1 MKAAGSAS
9 PAVGHQGGPNSN
21 NNNNNNNNNS
31 TAIQNVRESV
41 SRLLEGLGRRDA
53 AGHGEDSPREKTGKF
68 ASNDAMIH
76 TPDPHQD
83 GYGSMGDP
91 SSSSFSQG
99 FPGSGPHNSEGAP
112 GGPMLPGAYAGPKS
126 AQGSEIFAPLFTVG
140 CLMVFLTPIW
150 QLVYLTQD
158 ADVQFWL
165 GRSWGQLAAL
175 LPLMF
180 VGGFFAHLKL
190 RRPHRLTALLSL
202 LVPSMV
208 LLVEGHELM
217 GLSLDKASGLRSANC
232 QAFEGKQLL
241 QDSWVAA
248 DRLLESCKKDG
259 QSVLLPD
266 CSGYWAARVDHREDW
281 DYLESL
287 ETRHGCAGWCQDGR
301 QLWTLG
307 KAQDSCSTAVA
318 QVFSQKAARTSLQ
331 VMVYSTCVLVV
342 ACSATVAVVVWQ
354 RQGHASK

>member
-1 MKAAGSAS
+1 
-9 PAVGHQGGPNSN
+9 
-21 NNNNNNNNNS
+21 
-31 TAIQNVRESV
+31 
-41 SRLLEGLGRRDA
+41 
-53 AGHGEDSPREKTGKF
+53 
-68 ASNDAMIH
+68 
-76 TPDPHQD
+76 
-83 GYGSMGDP
+83 
-91 SSSSFSQG
+91 
-99 FPGSGPHNSEGAP
+99 
-112 GGPMLPGAYAGPKS
+112 
-126 AQGSEIFAPLFTVG
+126 
-140 CLMVFLTPIW
+140 
-150 QLVYLTQD
+150 
-158 ADVQFWL
+158 
-165 GRSWGQLAAL
+165 
-175 LPLMF
+175 
-180 VGGFFAHLKL
+180 
-190 RRPHRLTALLSL
+190 
-202 LVPSMV
+202 MV

-307 KAQDSCSTAVA
+307 
-318 QVFSQKAARTSLQ
+318 QKAARTSLQ

-354 RQGHASK
+354 RQGMLQSE